1 MNSLAQE
8 AILVGLA
15 RRLDE
20 QGSWSGETHIQK
32 ATYLA
37 SELLGIPFD
46 FDFILYKHGPFSFE
60 LRDELDDMRV
70 DGLLERVPQGPRYGP
85 RLLVTPRGKEFEERF
100 MRVMQRYG
108 PALDWV
114 ATQIKDRG
122 VMELERLATAVW
134 VTRDLGTGS
143 PLEKRA
149 SELIKLKPH
158 VSHDAAATNLEEA
171 DQLLQTAPVSS

>member
-1 MNSLAQE
+1 
-8 AILVGLA
+8 
-15 RRLDE
+15 
-20 QGSWSGETHIQK
+20 
-32 ATYLA
+32 
-37 SELLGIPFD
+37 
-46 FDFILYKHGPFSFE
+46 
-60 LRDELDDMRV
+60 
-70 DGLLERVPQGPRYGP
+70 
-85 RLLVTPRGKEFEERF
+85 
-100 MRVMQRYG
+100 MQRYG

-134 VTRDLGTGS
+134 VTRDLGSDS

-158 VSHDAAATNLEEA
+158 VSHDAAVTNLEEA